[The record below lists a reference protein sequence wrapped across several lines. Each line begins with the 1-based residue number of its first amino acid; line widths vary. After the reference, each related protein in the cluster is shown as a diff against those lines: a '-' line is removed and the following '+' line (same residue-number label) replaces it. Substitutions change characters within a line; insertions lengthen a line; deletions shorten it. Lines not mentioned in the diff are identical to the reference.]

1 MADQK
6 RKERF
11 LYSSIPGAACQMDN
25 FMNANNSYMTEKWAI
40 DILINEGLSQ
50 LSEQK
55 LNECDNLFDDS
66 MFYQKLYW
74 IDGALK
80 SEEKDE

>member
-1 MADQK
+1 M
-6 RKERF
+6 
-11 LYSSIPGAACQMDN
+11 PGYACQMDN
-25 FMNANNSYMTEKWAI
+25 YMNSSLANNTEKWAI
-40 DILINEGLSQ
+40 DILINEGLLK

-55 LNECDNLFDDS
+55 LNECKDMFDDS

-74 IDGALK
+74 IDGALR